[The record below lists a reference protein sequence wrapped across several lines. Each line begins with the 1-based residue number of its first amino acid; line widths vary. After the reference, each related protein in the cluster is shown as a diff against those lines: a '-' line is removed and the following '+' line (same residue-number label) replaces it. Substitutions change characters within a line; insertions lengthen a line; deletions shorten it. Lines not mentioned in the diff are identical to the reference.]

1 MNIRDKMAEI
11 YNVMSRF
18 HTIKDDSCRIAL
30 LMMTTYIVMAFN
42 GKGLILDEL
51 KPLQRVFV
59 FVFDRKLN
67 TQPTY
72 EFLDRTHMD
81 PVHRRFFHEIIKY
94 AFNTLK

>member
-1 MNIRDKMAEI
+1 
-11 YNVMSRF
+11 
-18 HTIKDDSCRIAL
+18 
-30 LMMTTYIVMAFN
+30 
-42 GKGLILDEL
+42 
-51 KPLQRVFV
+51 
-59 FVFDRKLN
+59 VFDRKLN